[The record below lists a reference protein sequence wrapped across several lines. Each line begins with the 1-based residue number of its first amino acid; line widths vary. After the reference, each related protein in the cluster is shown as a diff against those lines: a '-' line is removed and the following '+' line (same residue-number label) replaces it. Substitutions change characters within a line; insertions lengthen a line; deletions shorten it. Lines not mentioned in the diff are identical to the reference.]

1 MQELEQRLREL
12 GFNVH
17 VWDQNLQCSVTF
29 LQIAQNDLEMTN
41 STLLSI
47 SKSFNFLLVLILLDI
62 SSLLSAKGRV
72 SNLVGVG

>member
-12 GFNVH
+12 VFNVH

-72 SNLVGVG
+72 